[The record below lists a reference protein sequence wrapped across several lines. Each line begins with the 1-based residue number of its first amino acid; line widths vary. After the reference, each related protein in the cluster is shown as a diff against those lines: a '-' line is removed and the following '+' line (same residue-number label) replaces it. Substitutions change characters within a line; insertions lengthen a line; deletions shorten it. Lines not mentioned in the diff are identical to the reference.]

1 MISDTFLREHLR
13 LTRRHFMQMGVAGL
27 SAISISLPFANAEES
42 PRDLPKK
49 AELGDG
55 IKKSKSLITSQAQF
69 YDVSRG
75 QPIPHT
81 LPDDKKREVGMTR
94 ETWKLEV
101 IADPD
106 HRAIVRQPMSKE
118 LGTPFDFDKL
128 MNLAEKRAVRFG
140 KAMTCLNLGCPLGYG
155 IWEGVPLR
163 DVIWLTSPGDDVR
176 RVYYFGYHND
186 DPKQIFRSSLPM
198 SRVLEDPFDLPPVIL
213 CYKLNGEWLTSERGG
228 PVRIVVPEAYGFKS
242 VKWLT
247 HVVLTNLFHAND
259 TYAEQG
265 NDIDSPLK
273 TFAATINAPH
283 DVRAGEKIVVSGY
296 AQVGINGLS
305 KVQAW
310 IQDADE
316 QPLEGDRYFERA
328 PWVDMDVLGPPDH
341 WGSELDEGKIP
352 LPTHGFDSSSGKPLS
367 WPMRLGMIHWA
378 GVLPPLARGNYIFR
392 CRAIDEKGIAQPM
405 PRPFRR
411 SGFAAIEQVSFK
423 VT

>member
-1 MISDTFLREHLR
+1 MSVTFLREHLR
-13 LTRRHFMQMGVAGL
+13 FTRRYFMQMGVAGL
-27 SAISISLPFANAEES
+27 SAISFSPPSTKAEES
-42 PRDLPKK
+42 SRELPKK
-49 AELGDG
+49 MELGDG

-94 ETWKLEV
+94 DTWKLEV
-101 IADPD
+101 IADPE
-106 HRAIVRQPMSKE
+106 HRAVVRQPMSKE
-118 LGTPFDFDKL
+118 QGTSFDFDKL

-140 KAMTCLNLGCPLGYG
+140 KVMTCLNLGCPLGYG

-163 DVIWLTSPGDDVR
+163 DVIWLTNPGDDVR
-176 RVYYFGYHND
+176 RVFYFGYHND

-198 SRVLEDPFDLPPVIL
+198 SRVLEDPFDLPPIIL
-213 CYKLNGEWLTSERGG
+213 CYKLNGEWLTPERGG

-273 TFAATINAPH
+273 TFAATINAPQ
-283 DVRAGEKIVVSGY
+283 DVKAGEKIVVSGY

-310 IQDADE
+310 IQNADE
-316 QPLEGDRYFERA
+316 QPMEGDRYYERA
-328 PWVDMDVLGPPDH
+328 PWVDMEILGPPDD
-341 WGSELDEGKIP
+341 WGSELKEGKIP
-352 LPTHGFDSSSGKPLS
+352 LLTHGFDSSSGKPLS

-378 GVLPPLARGNYIFR
+378 GVFPPLARGSYIFR
-392 CRAIDEKGIAQPM
+392 CRAIDEKGGAQPM